1 MNPEV
6 ARGSATAPAATAA
19 RGHRPVPELRNFIAG
34 EFRAARSGRTL
45 EDVNPATGQ
54 VITRF
59 PDSDPDDVAEAV
71 AAAKTAFPAFSAL
84 PVAERSALLMEIARR
99 IEANADGLAELEAMD
114 VGKPVALARRLD
126 IPRAIANFRFF
137 ASAILHTASEAH
149 PMEGALNYTLRRPLG
164 VVGLISPWNLPLYL
178 LTWKIAPALAA
189 GNTAVAKPS
198 ELSPLTANALAEI
211 VRDAGLPAGVL
222 NIVHGIGARAGAAL
236 TTHPDVRAISFTGG
250 TATGGAIAR
259 AAGPLMKKLSLELG
273 GKNPN
278 VIFADA
284 NFAAAADTAVRSS
297 FLNQGEICLCGSR
310 ILVERPI
317 YERFLAELTRRAQAL
332 AIGDPLDPATEF
344 GSLVSAEHQRKV
356 EGYLTL
362 AREEGG
368 VIATGGRR
376 PTLPASLQG
385 GFFLE
390 PTILTELG
398 PDCRVMQEE
407 IFGPVVTVTPFD
419 SEAEAI
425 AIANGTPYGLSASV
439 WTRDLARA
447 HRVGAALDAGTVW
460 INTWLLRDLRV
471 PFGGMKQSGVG
482 REGGRDSLEFFTES
496 KNICIK
502 LD

>member
-1 MNPEV
+1 MNE
-6 ARGSATAPAATAA
+6 ATAPAATHSTGH
-19 RGHRPVPELRNFIAG
+19 GHRPVPELRNFIGG
-34 EFRAARSGRTL
+34 EFVPARSGRAL
-45 EDVNPATGQ
+45 EDLNPATGQ

-59 PDSDPDDVAEAV
+59 PDSDAADVADAV
-71 AAAKTAFPAFSAL
+71 AAAKRALPAFSAM
-84 PVAERSALLMEIARR
+84 PVAERSALLMEVARR

-137 ASAILHTASEAH
+137 AGAILHTASEAH

-211 VRDAGLPAGVL
+211 VRDAGVPPGVL
-222 NIVHGIGARAGAAL
+222 NIVHGLGTRAGAAL

-250 TATGGAIAR
+250 TATGAAIAG

-284 NFAAAADTAVRSS
+284 DLGAAVDSAVRSS

-317 YERFLAELTRRAQAL
+317 YVRFLAELTRGAAAL
-332 AIGDPLDPATEF
+332 AIGDPLDPKTEF

-356 EGYLTL
+356 EGYLAL
-362 AREEGG
+362 AAEEGG
-368 VIATGGRR
+368 TIHTGGHR
-376 PTLPASLQG
+376 PNLPAALQG

-390 PTILTELG
+390 PTIVIGLRPE
-398 PDCRVMQEE
+398 CRVMQEE

-439 WTRDLARA
+439 WTRDLSRA

-460 INTWLLRDLRV
+460 VNTWLLRDLRV
-471 PFGGMKQSGVG
+471 PFGGMKQSGIG